1 MIYKEAISHKTF
13 ECEVRFRLEKP
24 TFRQFVFKHLILD
37 CGIDSLSRGLSPVIS
52 TFSQAEATIIEWI
65 NSGRWINIWGNDK
78 DREEW
83 SKYINDSSAFG
94 EIEIIKMERTW
105 YYFLQNPQDFIN
117 RPNVFWIQVNSN
129 IKINYESRLFTDK
142 ERILVAIPATKDNQ
156 NGFYMFTDEMK
167 EQALSIVRNYYSYTV
182 KREHPEAIIESSIA
196 INLKDCVVCV

>member
-1 MIYKEAISHKTF
+1 
-13 ECEVRFRLEKP
+13 
-24 TFRQFVFKHLILD
+24 
-37 CGIDSLSRGLSPVIS
+37 
-52 TFSQAEATIIEWI
+52 
-65 NSGRWINIWGNDK
+65 
-78 DREEW
+78 
-83 SKYINDSSAFG
+83 
-94 EIEIIKMERTW
+94 MERTW

-196 INLKDCVVCV
+196 RNLKDCVVCVN